1 MKDSEITDDKPN
13 ILILCSGNAARS
25 QMAEA
30 FLKRAAGDRFNVF
43 SAGLEPTAI
52 HPFTRQVMAEK
63 GYDLAGQYAK
73 SVREFLGRKEFRYLI
88 VVCERAEAN
97 CPSIFPGVL
106 RRYYWPFEDPAAFQG
121 SKAEQ
126 LAKFREVR
134 DQIEARLMEWLKE
147 IGP

>member
-1 MKDSEITDDKPN
+1 MDDKPN

-30 FLKRAAGDRFNVF
+30 FLTRAAGDRFNVF
-43 SAGLEPTAI
+43 SAGFAPTAL
-52 HPFTRQVMAEK
+52 HPLTRQVMAEK

-73 SVREFLGRKEFRYLI
+73 DVNEFLGKKNFRYLI

-97 CPSIFPGVL
+97 CPSTFPGVL
-106 RRYYWPFEDPAAFQG
+106 QRYYWPFEDPAAVQG
-121 SKAEQ
+121 SETDK
-126 LAKFREVR
+126 LAKFRQVR
-134 DQIEARLMEWLKE
+134 DQIEARLQEWLQE